1 MTEEKVDV
9 GEVVGVAEESL
20 EDLFQEDIMGNAFEG
35 SSVDGD
41 AQLLE
46 VASKHTLQLTGQQIK
61 AILYVDH
68 IFELGNFEEKEKRA
82 WENFKK
88 NYITYTS
95 HNNSQ
100 PFIQQVLGHISLRR
114 FINENTLKV
123 SVDKNA

>member
-1 MTEEKVDV
+1 MNEEKDI
-9 GEVVGVAEESL
+9 AEESL

-35 SSVDGD
+35 TSIDGD

-46 VASKHTLQLTGQQIK
+46 VASKHTLQLNGEQIK
-61 AILYVDH
+61 VILYVDH
-68 IFELGNFEEKEKRA
+68 IMELMEFPQVEKTA
-82 WENFKK
+82 WANFKK
-88 NYITYTS
+88 NYILYTS